1 MPVTTSTN
9 VIAGVRSGSYVITW
23 STTTSTATSAV
34 HRIMERK
41 ERDHHDVENRHRVVY
56 EAEYDNP
63 KVISPNPYR

>member
-1 MPVTTSTN
+1 
-9 VIAGVRSGSYVITW
+9 
-23 STTTSTATSAV
+23 
-34 HRIMERK
+34 MERK